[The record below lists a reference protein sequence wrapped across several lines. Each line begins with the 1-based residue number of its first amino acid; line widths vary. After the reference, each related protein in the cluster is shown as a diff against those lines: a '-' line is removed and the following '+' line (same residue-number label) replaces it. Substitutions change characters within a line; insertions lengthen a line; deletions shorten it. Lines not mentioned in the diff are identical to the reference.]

1 MRDLEKQRAAMR
13 AYYHRSKHRFK
24 NYCLRI
30 NKEEDADIYN
40 RLESIENKQGY
51 IKSLIRKDIRQ
62 NVL

>member
-13 AYYHRSKHRFK
+13 RYYHRSKHKFK

-30 NKEEDADIYN
+30 NKEEDEDIYA

-51 IKSLIRKDIRQ
+51 IKKLIRQDIRK
-62 NVL
+62 VL